1 MTRDYEFL
9 KIETRDHVVYAT
21 LDGPDDQNRWPPDTE
36 WELID
41 ITRKVAA
48 DDDIRALVLTGAGD
62 AFTSGVGHATG
73 SFDAFEFYDRA
84 RELVYAYINLDK
96 PVIVA
101 LNGPALGGG
110 LTLALTGDII
120 IAERHLTFADAHVLG
135 GIVSATGPYLWPR
148 STGLLQAKRYLL
160 TGDPFDAETAA
171 QIGLVTEVVDTGQAL
186 SRATEYASKFAAM
199 PGGGVEGT
207 KRALN
212 QWMRRAA
219 TEIFD
224 HGLAQEFM
232 RFPVASFDAMIS
244 GTDPKEAGK
253 KAR

>member
-1 MTRDYEFL
+1 MTSDYRFL
-9 KIETRDHVVYAT
+9 EVETRDRVAYAT
-21 LDGPDDQNRWPPDTE
+21 LNGSDDLNRWPPDTE

-48 DDDIRALVLTGAGD
+48 NDEIRALVLTGAGD
-62 AFTSGVGHATG
+62 AFSSGVGHAAG
-73 SFDAFEFYDRA
+73 SFDPFEFYDRA

-96 PVIVA
+96 PVIMA
-101 LNGPALGGG
+101 LNGPAAGGG

-160 TGDPFDAETAA
+160 TGDAFDAETAA
-171 QIGLVTEVVDTGQAL
+171 QIGLVTEVVDTGKAL
-186 SRATEYASKFAAM
+186 TRATEFAQKFAAM
-199 PGGGVEGT
+199 PGGGVAGT

-212 QWMRRAA
+212 QWMRRASA
-219 TEIFD
+219 EIFD

-232 RFPVASFDAMIS
+232 RFPVSSFEAMIG